1 MRDVGAL
8 RRAVADASAAVVE
21 LDPAGAFEL
30 DEPLQIRRAVRLQS
44 GAGGRATLRGGATSG
59 SGAIEVIADG
69 VALVGLGVVAGTDEY
84 GEDGDQQAAVWIDD
98 AAARCVVSGCDL
110 EGRVAV
116 LGDGELCDCVVHDV
130 TYGAGIRADGMYG
143 KGTLTLRRTV
153 VERCASSGVFAID
166 KAVVTV
172 MEGVVVRECKGE
184 DFSESTGGTIVRQ

>member
-30 DEPLQIRRAVRLQS
+30 DEPLRIGRAVRLQS
-44 GAGGRATLRGGATSG
+44 GAGGRATLRGGA
-59 SGAIEVIADG
+59 IEVRADG
-69 VALVGLGVVAGTDEY
+69 VALVGLGVVAGTDS
-84 GEDGDQQAAVWIDD
+84 DGDQHMAVEIHQT
-98 AAARCVVSGCDL
+98 AARCVVSGCDL

-116 LGDGELCDCVVHDV
+116 CGDGELCDCVVHDV
-130 TYGAGIRADGMYG
+130 TYGAGIYASGEDG

-153 VERCASSGVFAID
+153 VERGARHGVLAAD

-172 MEGVVVRECKGE
+172 MEGVVVRECKFG
-184 DFSESTGGTIVRQ
+184 DFDEMRGGTIVRQ